1 MWDWLIW
8 GALIFAFVAGIAAL
22 VLLVRR
28 SREAYR
34 ELDRSRETVGREVDE
49 LAARAEAAAAR
60 AEAAAGDTSELQRS
74 LERLRVSLAQLSVL
88 TEALDEAH
96 DMAARVAAFVPRK

>member
-1 MWDWLIW
+1 MWDWAIW

-34 ELDRSRETVGREVDE
+34 AFGRTSETVGREVE
-49 LAARAEAAAAR
+49 ALAAHAEATAARAEAT
-60 AEAAAGDTSELQRS
+60 AGNTSELQES
-74 LERLRVSLAQLSVL
+74 LERLRVSLAQLAVL
-88 TEALDEAH
+88 TEELDEVNH
-96 DMAARVAAFVPRK
+96 MAGRVAAVIPRK

>member
-1 MWDWLIW
+1 MWDWVIS
-8 GALIFAFVAGIAAL
+8 GALIFVFVAIVAAL

-34 ELDRSRETVGREVDE
+34 EFDRTNETVGREVNE
-49 LAARAEAAAAR
+49 LATRAEATAARAETV
-60 AEAAAGDTSELQRS
+60 AGDTSELQES

-88 TEALDEAH
+88 TEALDEAN
-96 DMAARVAAFVPRK
+96 DMVGRVAAVIPRK